1 MRTATT
7 RRRRIGRCVGWV
19 WATVISLQADRTRC
33 MVRHEAGARA
43 ALAEAVASINRR
55 VKVGGSSLRSGGS
68 SGLQLPAD
76 GGDDLPAVEP
86 TTTWSPVH
94 DGVTDARRVQRPRR
108 GSDRPGTSAFL
119 RWWRN
124 QPRSRGVVM
133 GDAKEGQ
140 AFILHEFDEAIVVQ
154 QAIVE

>member
-68 SGLQLPAD
+68 SRLQLPGD

-94 DGVTDARRVQRPRR
+94 DGAPMR
-108 GSDRPGTSAFL
+108 GACNGRGVGRIGPEP
-119 RWWRN
+119 
-124 QPRSRGVVM
+124 PRSYGGGATTPVADVPSWATRRM
-133 GDAKEGQ
+133 
-140 AFILHEFDEAIVVQ
+140 
-154 QAIVE
+154 